1 MWGVTLK
8 MKRLGTLL
16 LALTMAGC
24 VPLWEDE
31 PGWDASQRVELYT
44 RLGLEYMAQ
53 NRLASALEAM
63 NDALAI
69 APGDSTANHAMA
81 LLKLRLGESADAE
94 THFRKALAS
103 DSGNVGARND
113 YGSYLCGKG
122 NWADGVYQ
130 LKSARDDP
138 FNTEPYVSQYG
149 LGVCLMGAGD
159 LAGARDQFRAVL
171 VVQPDNTTVLYQSA
185 VVSYRLGEY
194 LSARAFLERMFG
206 AGGESADSLLLAVRT
221 ERKLGADDLAAEYA
235 AKLRGS
241 YPGSEQIR
249 QLDVLMSN
257 TGNG

>member
-1 MWGVTLK
+1 
-8 MKRLGTLL
+8 MKRLGVLL
-16 LALTMAGC
+16 LSLTITGC

-69 APGDSTANHAMA
+69 APDDSTANHGMA
-81 LLKLRLGESADAE
+81 LLKLRLGETADADA
-94 THFRKALAS
+94 HFRQALVS

-113 YGSYLCGKG
+113 YGSYLCEKG
-122 NWADGVYQ
+122 NWADGADQ
-130 LKSARDDP
+130 FRTARDDP

-149 LGVCLMGAGD
+149 LGICLMGAGD
-159 LAGARDQFRAVL
+159 LTGARDQFRAAL
-171 VVQPDNTTVLYQSA
+171 VVEPENIAVLYQSA
-185 VVSYRLGEY
+185 LVSYRLGEY

-206 AGGESADSLLLAVRT
+206 SGGASAEGLLLAVHT

-235 AKLRGS
+235 SKLRGT
-241 YPGSEQIR
+241 YPGSDQIR
-249 QLDVLMSN
+249 QLDALMSDN
-257 TGNG
+257 GNG

>member
-1 MWGVTLK
+1 
-8 MKRLGTLL
+8 MKRLGVLL
-16 LALTMAGC
+16 LSLSITGC

-69 APGDSTANHAMA
+69 APDDSTANHGMA
-81 LLKLRLGESADAE
+81 LLKLRLGETADADA
-94 THFRKALAS
+94 HFRQALLS

-113 YGSYLCGKG
+113 YGSYLCEKG
-122 NWADGVYQ
+122 NWADGAYQ
-130 LKSARDDP
+130 FRTARDDP

-149 LGVCLMGAGD
+149 LGICLMGAGD
-159 LAGARDQFRAVL
+159 LTGARDQFRAAL
-171 VVQPDNTTVLYQSA
+171 VVEPENIAVLYQSA
-185 VVSYRLGEY
+185 LVSYRLGEY

-206 AGGESADSLLLAVRT
+206 SGGDSAEGLLLAVHT

-235 AKLRGS
+235 AKLRGT
-241 YPGSEQIR
+241 YPGSDQIR
-249 QLDVLMSN
+249 QLDALMSD
-257 TGNG
+257 NGDG

>member
-1 MWGVTLK
+1 LRGGVLK
-8 MKRLGTLL
+8 MKSLGTLL
-16 LALTMAGC
+16 LALAIAGC
-24 VPLWEDE
+24 APLWEDE
-31 PGWDASQRVELYT
+31 PRWDASQRVELYT

-53 NRLASALEAM
+53 NRLASALESM

-69 APGDSTANHAMA
+69 APNDSTANHAMA

-94 THFRKALAS
+94 AHFHQALLS

-113 YGSYLCGKG
+113 YGSYLCEKG
-122 NWADGVYQ
+122 NWADGVDQ
-130 LKSARDDP
+130 FKTARDDP

-171 VVQPDNTTVLYQSA
+171 VVEPENTAVLYQSA
-185 VVSYRLGEY
+185 VVSYGLGEY
-194 LSARAFLERMFG
+194 LSARAFLERTFS
-206 AGGESADSLLLAVRT
+206 AGDESADSLLLAVRT

-249 QLDVLMSN
+249 QLDALMSN